1 MNYRS
6 RWQQKRQLRVSRQ
19 RLIWLAGAGLAIII
33 AVVVIA
39 TRGVDT
45 SVDFRLPGPGICYLT
60 TGPDFLLVTQ
70 LEGRLTRL
78 TAAMSDEGSG
88 WARPFTHPAGFRGAA
103 AVGEARAFVGCG
115 DARVRAIELVS
126 GVQAWESI
134 VGASAGPPVVAG
146 DAVFFGADDGY
157 VYAAAAED
165 GAIRWSAAVGA
176 RVPAAPLVT
185 DDSVL
190 VGTTAGIVHC
200 LARSD
205 GKKQWRT
212 TLDGPVYAT
221 AREIADG
228 YLVGCDDGHVHKLSR
243 EGDLLAIVE
252 MEGIVRAPV
261 GIGGDV
267 VVAGDSAGVICR
279 IEPEVMTTVWRRRLR
294 GCIAVAP
301 IVDADRVYCA
311 TGRELVC
318 MTAAQGRVIWRR
330 STRAP
335 STDLALAG
343 GHLYWATADGYVCRL
358 ALTR

>member
-1 MNYRS
+1 M
-6 RWQQKRQLRVSRQ
+6 SRQ
-19 RLIWLAGAGLAIII
+19 RLIWLAAAGLAIIV
-33 AVVVIA
+33 AVAVIA
-39 TRGVDT
+39 TRDVSTPVG
-45 SVDFRLPGPGICYLT
+45 FRLPGPGICYLT

-70 LEGRLTRL
+70 IEGRLTRL
-78 TAAMSDEGSG
+78 TSAMSAVGSG
-88 WARPFTHPAGFRGAA
+88 WARPFTHPAGFSGAA
-103 AVGEARAFVGCG
+103 AVGETRAIVGCG

-126 GVQAWESI
+126 GVQAWELT

-157 VYAAAAED
+157 LYAAATED
-165 GAIRWSAAVGA
+165 GTVRWSASVGA

-185 DDSVL
+185 ESCVL

-205 GKKQWRT
+205 GEKRWRA
-212 TLDGPVYAT
+212 TLEGPVYAT

-228 YLVGCDDGHVHKLSR
+228 YLVGADDGHIHKISR
-243 EGDLLAIVE
+243 EGELLATVE

-261 GIGGDV
+261 GIGGEV

-279 IEPEVMTTVWRRRLR
+279 IEPATMTTVWQRRLR

-301 IVDADRVYCA
+301 IVDGDRIYCA
-311 TGRELVC
+311 TGSELVC
-318 MTAAQGRVIWRR
+318 MSAARGRVLWRR
-330 STRAP
+330 STNAP
-335 STDLALAG
+335 STDLTLAG
-343 GHLYWATADGYVCRL
+343 AHLYWATADGYVRRL

>member
-6 RWQQKRQLRVSRQ
+6 KWQQKRQIRVSRQ
-19 RLIWLAGAGLAIII
+19 RLIWLAAAGLAIII
-33 AVVVIA
+33 AVAILA
-39 TRGVDT
+39 TRDVSTPVG
-45 SVDFRLPGPGICYLT
+45 FRLPSPGICYLT

-70 LEGRLTRL
+70 IEGRLTRL
-78 TAAMSDEGSG
+78 TGAVSDVGTG
-88 WARPFTHPAGFRGAA
+88 WVRPFTNPAGFRGAA

-126 GVQAWESI
+126 GVQAWELV

-146 DAVFFGADDGY
+146 DAVFFGADDGSLY
-157 VYAAAAED
+157 VAGADD
-165 GAIRWSAAVGA
+165 GVMRWSAEVGA

-185 DDSVL
+185 DDYVL

-212 TLDGPVYAT
+212 TLDAPIYASP
-221 AREIADG
+221 RQIADG
-228 YLVGCDDGHVHKLSR
+228 YLVGCDDGHVHKLGPAG
-243 EGDLLAIVE
+243 ELLASIE
-252 MEGIVRAPV
+252 MEGIVRAPE
-261 GIGGDV
+261 
-267 VVAGDSAGVICR
+267 A
-279 IEPEVMTTVWRRRLR
+279 MTTIWQRRLR

-301 IVDADRVYCA
+301 IVDGDRIYCA

-318 MTAAQGRVIWRR
+318 MSAARGRIIWRR

-343 GHLYWATADGYVCRL
+343 AHLYWATADGYVRRL
-358 ALTR
+358 AVAR